1 MQVSRGAKAGE
12 ISLAQATALLASK
25 GLLREWRVQQ
35 TSGVTGDPAAR
46 RVHVLSLSRD
56 DVRFYSNPNP
66 NRNPDPDPDP
76 DPNPNP
82 NPSPNPSSDPNPN
95 PYQVRMAF
103 SSCLSSKDQIR
114 RLRPLPRKTG
124 RANPL
129 PPPSSRAA
137 ERAQEVP
144 TLTLP

>member
-56 DVRFYSNPNP
+56 DVRFYSSPNP
-66 NRNPDPDPDP
+66 NPDPDP
-76 DPNPNP
+76 DPNP
-82 NPSPNPSSDPNPN
+82 SPNPDPN
-95 PYQVRMAF
+95 QAR
-103 SSCLSSKDQIR
+103 DG
-114 RLRPLPRKTG
+114 PRG
-124 RANPL
+124 PEGGH
-129 PPPSSRAA
+129 
-137 ERAQEVP
+137 ERARA
-144 TLTLP
+144 